1 MKKIMFF
8 AAMMVATLSANAQNE
23 VGQVTLKPTVGMN
36 IASMTKADNSKVRP
50 GIVAGIE
57 AEFGVAENFGITAGV
72 LYSQQGVK
80 GKDEVKVDISDLG
93 LGVGI
98 LDLQGKLTYKLD
110 YINIPILAQFYPVK
124 GLALKAGI
132 QPGFCV
138 TKKVKID
145 GTASVG
151 PGLTEPF
158 TEDVKL
164 GDAVKDFAFAIP
176 VGVSY
181 EYESF
186 VLDAR
191 CNIGVTKAAP
201 IPSAVF
207 CFLINSGICFY
218 VYVLVY
224 YL

>member
-1 MKKIMFF
+1 MKKMMFF

-23 VGQVTLKPTVGMN
+23 VGEVTLKPTVGMN

-50 GIVAGIE
+50 GLVVGAE

-158 TEDVKL
+158 
-164 GDAVKDFAFAIP
+164 FAFAIP

-186 VLDAR
+186 VVDAR
-191 CNIGVTKAAP
+191 YNIGVTKALKDAD
-201 IPSAVF
+201 SRHSVF
-207 CFLINSGICFY
+207 SITLGYKFAL
-218 VYVLVY
+218 
-224 YL
+224 

>member
-1 MKKIMFF
+1 MKKMMIF
-8 AAMMVATLSANAQNE
+8 AAIMVATLSANAQNE

-110 YINIPILAQFYPVK
+110 YINIPLPTSSTTSTSPSWLSSILLRVLLSRQVSS
-124 GLALKAGI
+124 LDSAL
-132 QPGFCV
+132 P
-138 TKKVKID
+138 
-145 GTASVG
+145 
-151 PGLTEPF
+151 
-158 TEDVKL
+158 
-164 GDAVKDFAFAIP
+164 
-176 VGVSY
+176 
-181 EYESF
+181 
-186 VLDAR
+186 R
-191 CNIGVTKAAP
+191 R
-201 IPSAVF
+201 
-207 CFLINSGICFY
+207 
-218 VYVLVY
+218 
-224 YL
+224 

>member
-1 MKKIMFF
+1 MKKMMFF

-23 VGQVTLKPTVGMN
+23 VGEVTLKPTVGMN

-50 GIVAGIE
+50 GLVVGAE

-124 GLALKAGI
+124 GLALKAVI

-186 VLDAR
+186 VVDAR
-191 CNIGVTKAAP
+191 YNIGVTKALKDAD
-201 IPSAVF
+201 SRHSVF
-207 CFLINSGICFY
+207 SITLGYKFAL
-218 VYVLVY
+218 
-224 YL
+224 

>member
-1 MKKIMFF
+1 MKKMMIF

-98 LDLQGKLTYKLD
+98 LDLQGKLNLFHHLSCVALEC
-110 YINIPILAQFYPVK
+110 NRILF
-124 GLALKAGI
+124 
-132 QPGFCV
+132 GFH
-138 TKKVKID
+138 
-145 GTASVG
+145 
-151 PGLTEPF
+151 
-158 TEDVKL
+158 
-164 GDAVKDFAFAIP
+164 
-176 VGVSY
+176 
-181 EYESF
+181 
-186 VLDAR
+186 
-191 CNIGVTKAAP
+191 
-201 IPSAVF
+201 
-207 CFLINSGICFY
+207 
-218 VYVLVY
+218 
-224 YL
+224 

>member
-1 MKKIMFF
+1 MKKMMIF

-36 IASMTKADNSKVRP
+36 IASMTKCEGSKVRP
-50 GIVAGIE
+50 GLIVG
-57 AEFGVAENFGITAGV
+57 AEAGV

-186 VLDAR
+186 VVDAR
-191 CNIGVTKAAP
+191 YNIGVTKALKDAD
-201 IPSAVF
+201 SRHSVF
-207 CFLINSGICFY
+207 SITLGYKFAL
-218 VYVLVY
+218 
-224 YL
+224 